1 MATRLVPDLGPR
13 EGDDEAFV
21 SLAGGLVDGVVG
33 AMRPEDLFVVE
44 VDNWFGPRWLGF
56 AGNTYLGLVSVHRD
70 VTKKKALVIPPFVPK
85 RVVSERR
92 FALNDG
98 RYVPVADARP
108 LHGEMWS
115 QANLDRPLRAR
126 SGDAAFVWV
135 SGGSRVNGRA
145 SMMVVTL
152 RDEEQEAW
160 YAGFVRRPDGAWAY
174 GHLAGVGREQLDRW
188 RVEGSSG

>member
-1 MATRLVPDLGPR
+1 
-13 EGDDEAFV
+13 
-21 SLAGGLVDGVVG
+21 
-33 AMRPEDLFVVE
+33 
-44 VDNWFGPRWLGF
+44 
-56 AGNTYLGLVSVHRD
+56 
-70 VTKKKALVIPPFVPK
+70 
-85 RVVSERR
+85 
-92 FALNDG
+92 
-98 RYVPVADARP
+98 
-108 LHGEMWS
+108 
-115 QANLDRPLRAR
+115 
-126 SGDAAFVWV
+126 FVWV